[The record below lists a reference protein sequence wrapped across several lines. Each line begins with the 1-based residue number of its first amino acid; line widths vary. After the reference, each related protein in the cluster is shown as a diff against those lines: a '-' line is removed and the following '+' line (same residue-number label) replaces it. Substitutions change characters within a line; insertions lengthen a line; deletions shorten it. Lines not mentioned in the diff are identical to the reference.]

1 MTGFGKLSPGD
12 PTDLIKSARYHN
24 AIIDLISAH
33 GQLEASPPFLDP
45 FDRQSAVVRVKN
57 TDSAEVPRGGV
68 LGVGAVVVGA
78 DDNEGHF
85 LDTDP
90 CFMGVAPDIA
100 IHRARFVVALGP
112 IASGK
117 IGPAVASGWVPA
129 KVDITDTSHHAA
141 DLVDGDTE
149 KLTSISGGSIPIVP
163 AQSGTGEKWALI
175 KVTSAS
181 TSIHCGLAKTDTI
194 AGKMTESSDTVTW
207 SDDEVGKAWLYD
219 APTHAASTWTA
230 RQCGTTDA
238 DRIDIVSAHH
248 DTDLVVGMWVLVF
261 STTPIVCG
269 GGPYLAKYLNADDFL
284 RQRTGFDESKDQALY
299 HEAGSTDLKWGGN
312 ECT

>member
-1 MTGFGKLSPGD
+1 MTGFGKVSPGD

-24 AIIDLISAH
+24 AIIDLLSDH
-33 GQLEASPPFLDP
+33 GQLEASTPFLDP
-45 FDRQSAVVRVKN
+45 FDSQSAVVRVKN

-68 LGVGAVVVGA
+68 LGVGAVVVDA

-90 CFMGVAPDIA
+90 CFVGVAPDIA

-129 KVDITDTSHHAA
+129 KVDIKDTSHTAA
-141 DLVDGDTE
+141 DLVDGDID
-149 KLTSISGGSIPIVP
+149 KLVSAAGAAIPLVVSQ
-163 AQSGTGEKWALI
+163 AGTGEKWALV
-175 KVTSAS
+175 KVPSTSPTVCCALAKTATTAEKMTSAS
-181 TSIHCGLAKTDTI
+181 S
-194 AGKMTESSDTVTW
+194 EVTW
-207 SDDEVGKAWLYD
+207 GDSAVGKAWLYD

-230 RQCGTTDA
+230 SQCGTTDA